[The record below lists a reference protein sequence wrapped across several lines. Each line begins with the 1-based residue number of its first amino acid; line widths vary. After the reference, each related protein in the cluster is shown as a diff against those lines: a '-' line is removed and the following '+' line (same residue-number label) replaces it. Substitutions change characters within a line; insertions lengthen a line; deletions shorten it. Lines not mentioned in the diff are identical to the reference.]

1 MKFKG
6 PTEIINN
13 KRLVHNAEN
22 VIEQEY
28 NNLFGVYPIEKRRD
42 YKYTSEIVSHNEIVG
57 KKHSRL
63 CRKSQ

>member
-42 YKYTSEIVSHNEIVG
+42 YKYIIWDSVS
-57 KKHSRL
+57 
-63 CRKSQ
+63 

>member
-1 MKFKG
+1 MKFKE
-6 PTEIINN
+6 PMEIINN

-42 YKYTSEIVSHNEIVG
+42 YKYII
-57 KKHSRL
+57 
-63 CRKSQ
+63 